1 MGDDE
6 IPPKIKRLA
15 SLSLNVVCVCV
26 CACVCM
32 CVHSTFEPSV
42 SDIALRMEDGNG
54 LVRIPPNA
62 LRVGPASLLHNREKE
77 RTN

>member
-1 MGDDE
+1 
-6 IPPKIKRLA
+6 
-15 SLSLNVVCVCV
+15 
-26 CACVCM
+26 M